1 MASSSNL
8 KQQLAE
14 LRPQLLRFA
23 RYRIKDE
30 AMAEDLVQESLLAVL
45 EKPDRFSGKSA
56 LSTYVIAILK
66 FKIIDVFRSNA
77 PSTMPPATVTDTDF
91 FDAISYKTDQQKS
104 EDTRYGI
111 SQSSLCAEFDPVV
124 ALEQKK
130 FFSDLEQALTQLSPR
145 NARVFVM
152 WDWMEMESHEI
163 CEELGMSNNNLQVS
177 VHRARQSLRNMVSMS
192 ANAMHC
198 QSLRLS

>member
-1 MASSSNL
+1 MASSTNL
-8 KQQLAE
+8 QQQLAE

-23 RYRIKDE
+23 RYRIKNE
-30 AMAEDLVQESLLAVL
+30 AMAEDLVQEALLAVL
-45 EKPDRFSGKSA
+45 EKPERFSGKSA

-77 PSTMPPATVTDTDF
+77 SKTMSATSLADGDLI
-91 FDAISYKTDQQKS
+91 DAVSYKTEEQRG

-111 SQSSLCAEFDPVV
+111 TQSSLCAEFDPVR

-130 FFSDLEQALTQLSPR
+130 FFSELEQALGQISPR
-145 NARVFVM
+145 NARIFVM

-177 VHRARQSLRNMVSMS
+177 VHRARQTLRNSPAMNAS
-192 ANAMHC
+192 AMHC
-198 QSLRLS
+198 

>member
-1 MASSSNL
+1 MNMASSTNL
-8 KQQLAE
+8 QQQLAE

-23 RYRIKDE
+23 RYRIKNE
-30 AMAEDLVQESLLAVL
+30 SMAEDLVQESLLAVL
-45 EKPDRFSGKSA
+45 EKPERFSGKSA

-77 PSTMPPATVTDTDF
+77 PIMMSGASIADSDF
-91 FDAISYKTDQQKS
+91 FDAVSHKADEQRG

-111 SQSSLCAEFDPVV
+111 TQSSLCAEFDPVR

-130 FFSDLEQALTQLSPR
+130 FFSDLEHALGQISPR
-145 NARVFVM
+145 NARAFVM
-152 WDWMEMESHEI
+152 WDWMDMESHEI

-177 VHRARQSLRNMVSMS
+177 VHRARQSLRKLPSIHAS
-192 ANAMHC
+192 AMHC
-198 QSLRLS
+198 